1 MMKKTQWRREEKRN
15 KRNFCTVRLLLNEG
29 SCCCCDFYERMAKR
43 RVDDILNE
51 TLPEKSKELYLKRWM
66 DLMDFMGE
74 PARRPTETDY
84 LQYFDFLKTTKNHAV
99 SSVWSIYSSL
109 NSIHQREFNEKLQSF
124 PRVTQLLKT
133 YNTTYERKVA
143 SILEEGSQKMLPK
156 KNKIRYWPE

>member
-1 MMKKTQWRREEKRN
+1 
-15 KRNFCTVRLLLNEG
+15 
-29 SCCCCDFYERMAKR
+29 MAKR

-84 LQYFDFLKTTKNHAV
+84 LQYFDFLKTTKNHAA

-156 KNKIRYWPE
+156 KNKIRY